1 MPPPTKATDFD
12 DDVCGSFPHSAA
24 LFSDFAVVVNQK
36 VSQKTLPG
44 SRITDKGFTGEAS
57 AGLKRIK
64 SRNCLTC
71 ASGAVQRLHQADER
85 GHLSEIVGLV
95 AMARME
101 RGQSCPQR
109 SFAGRIARATTL
121 HSPHIQSDCSRK
133 MVWHI
138 H

>member
-44 SRITDKGFTGEAS
+44 SRITDKDFTGEAS

-71 ASGAVQRLHQADER
+71 ASGAVQRLHQADEMRPSFGNSRTR
-85 GHLSEIVGLV
+85 GDGANGARTILSAEEFRGQDCPRDDASYHLSE
-95 AMARME
+95 
-101 RGQSCPQR
+101 
-109 SFAGRIARATTL
+109 
-121 HSPHIQSDCSRK
+121 
-133 MVWHI
+133 
-138 H
+138 